1 MDRREEKL
9 SRAKP
14 ARPAK
19 PMESLALND
28 QLRGFTVVLSL
39 SLEGKDDCSTY
50 DLVLHLAESSAVG
63 SPAIAVAFVEVTS
76 LSVSDFGGGLTQL
89 LHLHVIDVRHHQ
101 RDRVSLEV
109 TELERG
115 SISFSCRRAEI
126 LRRYHVG
133 EDPEMLAT

>member
-1 MDRREEKL
+1 
-9 SRAKP
+9 
-14 ARPAK
+14 
-19 PMESLALND
+19 MESLALND

>member
-1 MDRREEKL
+1 MDSL
-9 SRAKP
+9 S
-14 ARPAK
+14 
-19 PMESLALND
+19 LNG

-39 SLEGKDDCSTY
+39 SLGGKDECSTY

-63 SPAIAVAFVEVTS
+63 SRAIAVVFVEVTS

-89 LHLHVIDVRHHQ
+89 LHLHVIDVGHHQ

-115 SISFSCRRAEI
+115 SLSLSCRRAEI

-133 EDPEMLAT
+133 DDPKTSAT